1 MKGKILILAGYPADK
16 IEAYKQAGINCFI
29 HLKADVVSTLRDLAK
44 QMEVLNEKPR
54 FSANK
59 SGF

>member
-16 IEAYKQAGINCFI
+16 IEEYKQAGIKCFI

-44 QMEVLNEKPR
+44 QMEVLK
-54 FSANK
+54 
-59 SGF
+59 